1 METGT
6 EVSWRLDHTWC
17 LIALGRRFLA
27 EVDVDELDIA
37 DLARF
42 VATWRTALDD
52 PMTVTTARVDELAAM
67 IAIASHVS
75 SR

>member
-1 METGT
+1 MWKLDST
-6 EVSWRLDHTWC
+6 WRLIT
-17 LIALGRRFLA
+17 LGRRFLA
-27 EVDVDELDIA
+27 EVDIDEIHVA